1 MMATSSTSLV
11 TNIQIGATS
20 NWYLSWVRRSF
31 HSCQIRRRERT
42 RPRRTVRVWRLP
54 PPNQSGIK
62 PELIRWN
69 DFGNGAIDWP
79 PSTIIVKPRNS
90 SIPANV
96 TIKAGIFT

>member
-1 MMATSSTSLV
+1 M
-11 TNIQIGATS
+11 
-20 NWYLSWVRRSF
+20 
-31 HSCQIRRRERT
+31 
-42 RPRRTVRVWRLP
+42 WRLP